1 MRERRLWHGLIVGCE
16 KEWETAGRRTVKTL
30 PTQFIKKRTG
40 ESPVDS
46 LRLPCVRFSRGATAE
61 PATPSSPVLVVGFTR
76 SLDAAFAFF
85 DERKKHPRRTYAGNT
100 HPLEDVK
107 LESEPDGHRPKD
119 LRKSAPSEQLFF
131 IKS

>member
-1 MRERRLWHGLIVGCE
+1 MI
-16 KEWETAGRRTVKTL
+16 
-30 PTQFIKKRTG
+30 
-40 ESPVDS
+40 SPVDS

-76 SLDAAFAFF
+76 SLDAAFALF
-85 DERKKHPRRTYAGNT
+85 DERKKHPRRTYARNT

-119 LRKSAPSEQLFF
+119 LRKSAPCEQLFLKKHF
-131 IKS
+131 KKKKKKKKKRQGERTEETAEVK